1 MLVGNSYHLYYYITI
16 FQFSMHNLMMAQ
28 FIFALFSG
36 KSEDSSVSSGVSRR
50 RPATPDRSKLE
61 SKPAESLSKSAVK
74 VGQNVCNVV
83 LTVT

>member
-1 MLVGNSYHLYYYITI
+1 MLVGNFLSSILYITI
-16 FQFSMHNLMMAQ
+16 YQFSMHNLMAAQ